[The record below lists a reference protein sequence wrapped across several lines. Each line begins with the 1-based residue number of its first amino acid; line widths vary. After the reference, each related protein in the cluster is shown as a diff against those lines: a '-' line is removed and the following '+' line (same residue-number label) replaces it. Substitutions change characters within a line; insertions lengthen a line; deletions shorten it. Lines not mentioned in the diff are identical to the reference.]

1 MCHFRQR
8 GLHRP
13 CDSRTEMTRASAAF
27 LNSDGTCRHFC
38 VRFYRSIAADGGGV
52 QPPICCIRDRRFAT
66 PQ

>member
-1 MCHFRQR
+1 M
-8 GLHRP
+8 P
-13 CDSRTEMTRASAAF
+13 T
-27 LNSDGTCRHFC
+27 N